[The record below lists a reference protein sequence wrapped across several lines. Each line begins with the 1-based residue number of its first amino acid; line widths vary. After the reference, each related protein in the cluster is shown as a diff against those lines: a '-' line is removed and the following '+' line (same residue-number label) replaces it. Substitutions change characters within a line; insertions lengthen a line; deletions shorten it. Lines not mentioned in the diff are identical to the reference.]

1 MSAGCG
7 VVPFP
12 MLILTH
18 RRFRSEVHRLVDGE
32 LAAEWVEALN
42 SHLMVCEGCR
52 GDLGWWLAI
61 RAALRR
67 EWTSRAQGTD
77 HY

>member
-1 MSAGCG
+1 M
-7 VVPFP
+7 
-12 MLILTH
+12 
-18 RRFRSEVHRLVDGE
+18 HRLVDGE